1 MFDLLTPGKK
11 ISLFASLGIA
21 FMMLTA
27 FVACLTEVGDNINWA
42 EWLCYY
48 SVIAYAVVLFFS
60 ELDLKQNKAD
70 IARVAT
76 CLFAL
81 AGVVGMV
88 SGVIIFTMIMF
99 ILAFLASAAVVV
111 LPFLET
117 QTINYV
123 HCIMALAFFLLM
135 LFMIIIV
142 AGGGTITVGLMM
154 YDFPTALFA
163 IAAGY
168 NAYSILKE
176 A

>member
-11 ISLFASLGIA
+11 ISLLASLGIA

-27 FVACLTEVGDNINWA
+27 FVACLTETGDNIAWA

-48 SVIAYAVVLFFS
+48 SVIAYGVILFFG
-60 ELDLKQNKAD
+60 ELDLKNNKAD
-70 IARVAT
+70 LARAAT
-76 CLFAL
+76 CVFAL
-81 AGVVGMV
+81 AGTVGLV
-88 SGVIIFTMIMF
+88 SGVVVFTMIMF
-99 ILAFLASAAVVV
+99 ILAFLTSAAAVI
-111 LPFLET
+111 LPYTET
-117 QTINYV
+117 QTVNYV

-142 AGGGTITVGLMM
+142 AGGGTITLALMM

-163 IAAGY
+163 VAAGY
-168 NAYSILKE
+168 NAYMILKE